1 MVTPLILPAFSLGM
15 KEGTILKWYKKE
27 KDAVEKGEVVVKVFG
42 EKMEVDLDSP
52 TTGTML
58 RILYGENT
66 DVPVSTVIGLIGD
79 PKEDVSSYLTQIG
92 RPVVP
97 APSVAMP
104 VAQQASMPTPSL
116 LSTGV
121 GAATQIVMPMAQD
134 VGQPAGRVRAS
145 PAARRVAREKN
156 VDIRLIPGT
165 GPNGRVVTKNVLT
178 FSGSAVAGAV
188 SGTEVEGVTGIRD
201 SRRVKNITS
210 LSHTRRVIGKRMC
223 QSARTAPH
231 ITIIMETDMS
241 EIVKLRE
248 KLASEVEKRTGSKL
262 SYTDIIVKAVAKTL
276 EEFPNVNSTLQDECT
291 LRIFDEINVGVAIAT
306 KEGLIVPVVH
316 NANKLSIAEIS
327 AKLSELVDKA
337 QKGKL
342 TPEQMSGGTFTV
354 TSLGMFGVDV
364 FMPIINPP
372 ESGIL
377 AIGKIT
383 KKPVVDDKGQI
394 VVRPMAF
401 LALAVDHRV
410 IDGAPAAEFLQRV
423 KEILEDPFALRY

>member
-27 KDAVEKGEVVVKVFG
+27 KDSVEKGEVVVKVFG
-42 EKMEVDLDSP
+42 EKMEVELDSP

-58 RILYGENT
+58 KILYGENT

-79 PKEDVSSYLTQIG
+79 PKEDITSFLTQTM
-92 RPVVP
+92 RPVPP
-97 APSVAMP
+97 ASSAAMQ
-104 VAQQASMPTPSL
+104 VAQQPSMIAPSL
-116 LSTGV
+116 VSAGV
-121 GAATQIVMPMAQD
+121 AAATQIVMPIPQG
-134 VGQPAGRVRAS
+134 VGQLAGRVRAS
-145 PAARRVAREKN
+145 PAAKRLAREKN
-156 VDIRLIPGT
+156 VDIHLVSGT
-165 GPNGRVVTKNVLT
+165 GPNGRVVAKNVLA

-188 SGTEVEGVTGIRD
+188 VGAEAGALPSIRD
-201 SRRVKNITS
+201 SRRVKNVKP
-210 LSHTRRVIGKRMC
+210 LSNMRRVIGKRMC

-231 ITIIMETDMS
+231 ITVIMETDMS

-248 KLASEVEKRTGSKL
+248 KLMPEVEKRTGSKL
-262 SYTDIIVKAVAKTL
+262 SYTDIIVKAVAKAL
-276 EEFPNVNSTLQDECT
+276 EEFPNTNSTLQDECT
-291 LRIFDEINVGVAIAT
+291 LRVFDEINVGVAIAT
-306 KEGLIVPVVH
+306 KEGLIVPVVP

-327 AKLSELVDKA
+327 AKLTDLVDKA

-364 FMPIINPP
+364 FIPIINPP

-377 AIGKIT
+377 AVGKIT

-394 VVRPMAF
+394 VVKPMAF

-410 IDGAPAAEFLQRV
+410 LDGAPAAEFLQRV

>member
-52 TTGTML
+52 AAGLLLKVM
-58 RILYGENT
+58 YGENT
-66 DVPVSTVIGLIGD
+66 DVPVSTVIALIGE
-79 PKEDVSSYLTQIG
+79 PKEDISSYLNQLG
-92 RPVVP
+92 REVAAIAP
-97 APSVAMP
+97 ATATLGQPPRMV
-104 VAQQASMPTPSL
+104 TPSQPSL
-116 LSTGV
+116 GAMSTGLDTPR
-121 GAATQIVMPMAQD
+121 GLHD
-134 VGQPAGRVRAS
+134 VGGVPGRVRAS
-145 PAARRVAREKN
+145 PAARRIAREGN
-156 VDIRLIPGT
+156 LDLRMITGT
-165 GPNGRVVTKNVLT
+165 GPNGRIVARNVLS
-178 FSGSAVAGAV
+178 FSGSGAAV
-188 SGTEVEGVTGIRD
+188 SVVRPSPEASAIPSD
-201 SRRVKNITS
+201 SRKVKNVAT

-223 QSARTAPH
+223 HSARTAPH

-248 KLASEVEKRTGSKL
+248 KLMSEVEKRTGSKL
-262 SYTDIIVKAVAKTL
+262 SYTDIIVKVTAKAL
-276 EEFPNVNSTLQDECT
+276 EEFPNVNSTLLDECT
-291 LRIFDEINVGVAIAT
+291 LKTFDEINVGVAIAA
-306 KEGLIVPVVH
+306 KDGLIVPVVH

-327 AKLSELVDKA
+327 AELSMLIDNA

-342 TPEQMSGGTFTV
+342 SPEQMSGGTFTV
-354 TSLGMFGVDV
+354 TSLGMYGVDV
-364 FMPIINPP
+364 FIPIINPP

-377 AIGKIT
+377 AVGKIT

-394 VVRPMAF
+394 VVKPMAF

>member
-1 MVTPLILPAFSLGM
+1 MVTPLILPSFSLGM

-27 KDAVEKGEVVVKVFG
+27 KDTVEKGEVVVKVFG

-52 TTGTML
+52 ATGTL
-58 RILYGENT
+58 LKILYAENT

-79 PKEDVSSYLTQIG
+79 TKEDISSFLGQIA
-92 RPVVP
+92 RPIAT
-97 APSVAMP
+97 APSVSMP
-104 VAQQASMPTPSL
+104 VSQPPSIL
-116 LSTGV
+116 LSPVSPGV
-121 GAATQIVMPMAQD
+121 EVRAQIATSAPRDVAQL
-134 VGQPAGRVRAS
+134 AGHVRAS
-145 PAARRVAREKN
+145 PSARRIAREKN
-156 VDIRLIPGT
+156 VDIRQISGT
-165 GPNGRVVTKNVLT
+165 GSNGRVVAKNVIA
-178 FSGSAVAGAV
+178 FSGSSVAGTV
-188 SGTEVEGVTGIRD
+188 SGGAEEVTGIRD
-201 SRRVKNITS
+201 SRRVKDVTS
-210 LSHTRRVIGKRMC
+210 LSHMRRVIGKRMC
-223 QSARTAPH
+223 QSTRTAPH

-248 KLASEVEKRTGSKL
+248 KLTPEVEKRTGSKL
-262 SYTDIIVKAVAKTL
+262 SYTDIFVKAIAKTL
-276 EEFPNVNSTLQDECT
+276 EEFPQVNSTLQDECT
-291 LRIFDEINVGVAIAT
+291 LRVFDEINMGVAIAT

-327 AKLSELVDKA
+327 AKLTELVEKA

-364 FMPIINPP
+364 FIPIINPP
-372 ESGIL
+372 ETGIL
-377 AIGKIT
+377 AVGKIT
-383 KKPVVDDKGQI
+383 KKPVVDEKGQI

>member
-27 KDAVEKGEVVVKVFG
+27 KDSVEKGEVVVKVFG

-52 TTGTML
+52 ATGIL
-58 RILYGENT
+58 LKILYRENT

-79 PKEDVSSYLTQIG
+79 PKEDISDYLTQLG
-92 RPVVP
+92 RLVVP
-97 APSVAMP
+97 APSVATSA
-104 VAQQASMPTPSL
+104 AQRPAMLTPFSPSASVSAMTQAAISAP
-116 LSTGV
+116 
-121 GAATQIVMPMAQD
+121 QD
-134 VGQPAGRVRAS
+134 VGQVAGRIRAS
-145 PAARRVAREKN
+145 PAARRIARERN

-165 GPNGRVVTKNVLT
+165 GPNGRVVAKNILT
-178 FSGSAVAGAV
+178 FSGSGIVGAV
-188 SGTEVEGVTGIRD
+188 GGAEAEAVPGIRD
-201 SRRVKNITS
+201 SRRVKNVTP
-210 LSHTRRVIGKRMC
+210 LTHMRRVIGKRMC

-241 EIVKLRE
+241 EIVNLRE
-248 KLASEVEKRTGSKL
+248 RLTLEVERRAGSKL
-262 SYTDIIVKAVAKTL
+262 SYTDIIVKAVAKAL

-291 LRIFDEINVGVAIAT
+291 LRVFDEINVGVAVAAR
-306 KEGLIVPVVH
+306 EGLIVPVVH

-327 AKLSELVDKA
+327 AKLTELVDKA

-364 FMPIINPP
+364 FIPIINPP

-377 AIGKIT
+377 AVGRIT
-383 KKPVVDDKGQI
+383 KKPAVDDKGQI
-394 VVRPMAF
+394 VVKPMAF

>member
-27 KDAVEKGEVVVKVFG
+27 KEGVEKGEIVVKVFG
-42 EKMEVDLDSP
+42 EKMEVELDSP
-52 TTGTML
+52 AKGTL
-58 RILYGENT
+58 LKILYGENT

-79 PKEDVSSYLTQIG
+79 PNEDISSFLTRTE
-92 RPVVP
+92 RPFAPV
-97 APSVAMP
+97 PSVAVP
-104 VAQQASMPTPSL
+104 VTQTQSMPPPSL
-116 LSTGV
+116 HSE
-121 GAATQIVMPMAQD
+121 GAGTATQILIHATHD
-134 VGQPAGRVRAS
+134 VGQLDGRVRAS
-145 PAARRVAREKN
+145 PAARRVAKEKN
-156 VDIRLIPGT
+156 VNINLIHGT
-165 GPNGRVVTKNVLT
+165 GPNGRVVTRNVLAY
-178 FSGSAVAGAV
+178 SGLAVTSPVG
-188 SGTEVEGVTGIRD
+188 GETETPMSIKD
-201 SRRVKNITS
+201 SRRVKNVTP
-210 LSHTRRVIGKRMC
+210 LTHMRRVIGKRMC

-231 ITIIMETDMS
+231 ITVMMETDMS

-248 KLASEVEKRTGSKL
+248 RLAPEVEKRTGAKL
-262 SYTDIIVKAVAKTL
+262 SYTDIIVKAVAKAL

-291 LRIFDEINVGVAIAT
+291 LRVFDEVNVGVAIAT

-327 AKLSELVDKA
+327 SKLAELVDKA

-364 FMPIINPP
+364 FIPIINPP

-377 AIGKIT
+377 AVGKIA
-383 KKPVVDDKGQI
+383 KKPVVDEKSQI
-394 VVRPMAF
+394 VVKPMAF